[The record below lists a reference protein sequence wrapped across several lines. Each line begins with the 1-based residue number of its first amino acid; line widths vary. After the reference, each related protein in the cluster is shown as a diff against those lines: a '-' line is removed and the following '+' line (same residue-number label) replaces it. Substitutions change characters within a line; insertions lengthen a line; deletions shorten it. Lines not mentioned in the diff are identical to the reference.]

1 MSKDV
6 KEYVDSC
13 STCHRVKVV
22 RHRFH
27 EILQSLSLSKDS
39 RQDWTMNFIIDLSSS
54 KHKSV
59 VHDSMLM
66 IVNRYIKFSLYIS
79 AKKIWNVE
87 HLIETLIDE
96 IFIKFERLV
105 FIVIDRDSLFIFKFW
120 SFFCYH
126 LWVRLRYNIV
136 YHSQIDEQIERQNQ
150 ILETYLRCYVNYQ
163 QNDWIKWFSI
173 AEYVYNN
180 NLNSVLKT
188 IFFSMMFDFEMRFE
202 NVIQKNLKID
212 VFAARDRVEFLSNV
226 RRKCE
231 ALWKQ
236 ARDRAKRNYN
246 KKKIQIEFKINDK
259 VFLNAKNIIS
269 IRSFK
274 KLNYKYYESYT
285 ISASVNK
292 ISYRLDFSLIMKD
305 IHDVFHVSLLKLVKD
320 KNDETSSLIWVE
332 NEKQWKIK
340 KVVDKKIKN
349 DKTSYLMKWLEYSHS
364 NNEWMK
370 ANEMKNA

>member
-1 MSKDV
+1 
-6 KEYVDSC
+6 
-13 STCHRVKVV
+13 
-22 RHRFH
+22 
-27 EILQSLSLSKDS
+27 
-39 RQDWTMNFIIDLSSS
+39 
-54 KHKSV
+54 
-59 VHDSMLM
+59 
-66 IVNRYIKFSLYIS
+66 
-79 AKKIWNVE
+79 
-87 HLIETLIDE
+87 
-96 IFIKFERLV
+96 
-105 FIVIDRDSLFIFKFW
+105 
-120 SFFCYH
+120 
-126 LWVRLRYNIV
+126 
-136 YHSQIDEQIERQNQ
+136 
-150 ILETYLRCYVNYQ
+150 
-163 QNDWIKWFSI
+163 
-173 AEYVYNN
+173 VYNN